1 MRYPEN
7 LKIGDTIGIC
17 APSCGIVDADKQI
30 KLDKAIKQLTEL
42 GYKVIET
49 ESVRTEFKGR
59 SASAK
64 KRAEEFIELYKNPE
78 VKLILFATG
87 GDFLCEVLDYLN
99 FDELK
104 ILPPKWMQGY
114 SDITGIEFMFNTIL
128 EIPSIYSQTVKDYA
142 MRPLHE
148 SLINPLKL
156 LSGEK
161 LVQNSF
167 DLYEKEWFTED
178 VDNPNYLYNL
188 TEKVSWNNLK
198 GEDKIEIEGRAIGG
212 CLDCIQSF
220 FATKYDNILNY
231 IEKYKDDGFVWY
243 FDVFEMSTPM
253 LYRVLWQM
261 KNAGYFKYTN
271 GIVFGRPLFIR
282 DDYEISF
289 NETILDAIKDLNI
302 PIITDADIGHRAPQM
317 AITNGAILK
326 FISEKGKG
334 RLETLWK

>member
-1 MRYPEN
+1 MKYPEN
-7 LKIGDTIGIC
+7 LKLGDTIGIC
-17 APSCGIVDADKQI
+17 APSCGIVDQDKQI

-87 GDFLCEVLDYLN
+87 GDFLCEVLDYLD
-99 FDELK
+99 FEELK
-104 ILPPKWMQGY
+104 TLSPKWMQGY

-142 MRPLHE
+142 MKPLHE

-178 VDNPNYLYNL
+178 VENPNYLYNL
-188 TEKVSWNNLK
+188 TDKVYWKNLK
-198 GEDKIEIEGRAIGG
+198 GENRIEIEGRAIGG

-220 FATKYDNILNY
+220 FATKYDYILNY
-231 IEKYKDDGFVWY
+231 LEKYKDDGFIWY

-253 LYRVLWQM
+253 LFRVLWQM

-282 DDYEISF
+282 DDYGISF
-289 NETILDAIKDLNI
+289 NETIKDAIKDLNI

-326 FISEKGKG
+326 IISENGKG
-334 RLETLWK
+334 IVETKWK